1 MQPSPKT
8 AVHETAANSKQ
19 KIELK
24 KEGVLSIGGIQ
35 EQKMKCNIKGKTKS
49 HNTDDPRL
57 REIVENLESL
67 KIGVDE
73 PFRFHCTMCGKCCT
87 NREDILLTP
96 KDLFYISKELKKTPE
111 DVVKEFCETYIGSA
125 SRFPIVRLYP
135 TGYDKHCPLLN
146 GNKCSVHAVK
156 PVVCAMFPIGRVLQ
170 GSADG
175 PKPEEITSDS
185 VQYIFVK
192 PGCGDDSETH
202 TVREWFGEFG
212 IPMEDE
218 FFVNWQRTL
227 NAVSSAIRRFEK
239 GFSPETMN
247 AIWNVVFGLTY
258 LNYDTDQDFAEQFSD
273 NAAKIMKLISMA
285 EGRKSES

>member
-1 MQPSPKT
+1 M
-8 AVHETAANSKQ
+8 
-19 KIELK
+19 
-24 KEGVLSIGGIQ
+24 
-35 EQKMKCNIKGKTKS
+35 
-49 HNTDDPRL
+49 
-57 REIVENLESL
+57 
-67 KIGVDE
+67 
-73 PFRFHCTMCGKCCT
+73 
-87 NREDILLTP
+87 
-96 KDLFYISKELKKTPE
+96 
-111 DVVKEFCETYIGSA
+111 KEFCETYIGSA

-218 FFVNWQRTL
+218 FFVKWQRTL
-227 NAVSSAIRRFEK
+227 SAVSSAIRRFEK
-239 GFSPETMN
+239 GLSPETMN
-247 AIWNVVFGLTY
+247 TIWNVVFGLTY
-258 LNYDTDQDFAEQFSD
+258 LNYDTEQDFTEQFSD
-273 NAAKIMKLISMA
+273 NAAKVMKLISMA
-285 EGRKSES
+285 EGTKGES

>member
-1 MQPSPKT
+1 MLHAMDREEFDEVIDAISQ
-8 AVHETAANSKQ
+8 
-19 KIELK
+19 
-24 KEGVLSIGGIQ
+24 IQ
-35 EQKMKCNIKGKTKS
+35 GKTIKLERALRLLKS
-49 HNTDDPRL
+49 KNPDSRL
-57 REIVENLESL
+57 GYLYYEAF
-67 KIGVDE
+67 GDE
-73 PFRFHCTMCGKCCT
+73 PVSREEAIERMKKCCT

-227 NAVSSAIRRFEK
+227 SAASSAIRRFEK
-239 GFSPETMN
+239 DFSPETMN
-247 AIWNVVFGLTY
+247 AIWSVVFGLTY
-258 LNYDTDQDFAEQFSD
+258 LNYDTEQDFTEQFSD
-273 NAAKIMKLISMA
+273 NAAKVMKLISMA
-285 EGRKSES
+285 EGTKGES

>member
-1 MQPSPKT
+1 M
-8 AVHETAANSKQ
+8 
-19 KIELK
+19 
-24 KEGVLSIGGIQ
+24 
-35 EQKMKCNIKGKTKS
+35 
-49 HNTDDPRL
+49 R
-57 REIVENLESL
+57 
-67 KIGVDE
+67 
-73 PFRFHCTMCGKCCT
+73 
-87 NREDILLTP
+87 
-96 KDLFYISKELKKTPE
+96 
-111 DVVKEFCETYIGSA
+111 
-125 SRFPIVRLYP
+125 
-135 TGYDKHCPLLN
+135 
-146 GNKCSVHAVK
+146 KCSVHAVK

-192 PGCGDDSETH
+192 PGCGDESETH

-218 FFVNWQRTL
+218 FFVKWQRTL
-227 NAVSSAIRRFEK
+227 SAVSSAIRRFEK
-239 GFSPETMN
+239 GFNPETMN

>member
-1 MQPSPKT
+1 M
-8 AVHETAANSKQ
+8 
-19 KIELK
+19 
-24 KEGVLSIGGIQ
+24 LSIGGIQ
-35 EQKMKCNIKGKTKS
+35 EQKMKCNIKGKNKS

-73 PFRFHCTMCGKCCT
+73 PFRFHCTMCGKCCA

-96 KDLFYISKELKKTPE
+96 KDLFYISKELKKIPG

-202 TVREWFGEFG
+202 TVREWFEEFG

-218 FFVNWQRTL
+218 FFVKWQRTL
-227 NAVSSAIRRFEK
+227 SAASSAIRRFEK

-247 AIWNVVFGLTY
+247 TIWNVVFGLTY
-258 LNYDTDQDFAEQFSD
+258 LNYDTEQDFTEQFSD
-273 NAAKIMKLISMA
+273 NAAKVMKLISMA
-285 EGRKSES
+285 EGTKGES